1 MNWQSI
7 VHSIESATQQ
17 PFNLLKAKP
26 LAGGDINTA
35 YQLLAKE
42 RSFFVKLNTPEQLA
56 MFEAEAAGLQA
67 LTQTQTIRIPKL
79 IVCGKT
85 IDHAF
90 LVLEYIAMNNL
101 DSRSEQLLGRQLA
114 QLHLQKQDYFG
125 WHRDNTIGSTTQ
137 INGQYHDWLTF
148 WQEQRLG
155 HQLTLAASQGY
166 GGRLQTLGE
175 KLCADL
181 KPLFFGYQPQPAL
194 VHGDLW
200 GGNVAADEQG
210 NPVIYDPACYF
221 GDRETDLAMT
231 ELFGGF
237 GPAFYQAYQAVY
249 PLDPGYARRKTLYN
263 LYHILNH
270 LNLFGLS
277 YLRQAE
283 NMLDNLLRRFPAK
296 NIPT

>member
-1 MNWQSI
+1 MNWQVI
-7 VHSIESATQQ
+7 VQHIESATRQ
-17 PFNLLKAKP
+17 PFKLLRTQP
-26 LAGGDINTA
+26 LPGGDINAA
-35 YQLLAKE
+35 YRLQAE
-42 RSFFVKLNTPEQLA
+42 NVSFFVKLNTPERLA

-67 LTQTQTIRIPKL
+67 LTQAQAIRVPKL
-79 IVCGKT
+79 VVCGQT
-85 IDHAF
+85 ADHAF
-90 LVLEYIAMNNL
+90 LVLEYIDLHNL
-101 DSRSEQLLGRQLA
+101 NSRSEQLLGQQLA
-114 QLHLQKQDYFG
+114 QLHLQKQAYFG

-137 INGQYHDWLTF
+137 VNSHYHDWITF

-155 HQLTLAASQGY
+155 HQLTLAAAKGY
-166 GGRLQTLGE
+166 SGRLQTLGE
-175 KLCADL
+175 KLCTNL
-181 KPLFFGYQPQPAL
+181 KPLFSGYQPQPAL

-237 GPAFYQAYQAVY
+237 SPTFYQAYQAVY

-270 LNLFGLS
+270 LNLFGQS
-277 YLRQAE
+277 YLHQAE
-283 NMLDNLLRRFPAK
+283 NMIDKLLDL
-296 NIPT
+296 

>member
-35 YQLLAKE
+35 YQLLAE
-42 RSFFVKLNTPEQLA
+42 DRRFFVKLNTPERLT
-56 MFEAEAAGLQA
+56 MFEAEAEGLQA
-67 LTQTQTIRIPKL
+67 LAQTQTIRIPKL
-79 IVCGKT
+79 IICGKT

-90 LVLEYIAMNNL
+90 LVLEYIALNNL

-114 QLHLQKQDYFG
+114 QLHLQKQAYFG
-125 WHRDNTIGSTTQ
+125 WRRDNTIGSTTQ

-155 HQLTLAASQGY
+155 HQLTLAANQGY
-166 GGRLQTLGE
+166 VGRLQTLGE
-175 KLCADL
+175 KLCAGL
-181 KPLFFGYQPQPAL
+181 KPLFSGYQPQPAL

-200 GGNVAADEQG
+200 AGNVAADEQG

-237 GPAFYQAYQAVY
+237 SPAFYQAYQAVY

-270 LNLFGLS
+270 LNLFGPS

-283 NMLDNLLRRFPAK
+283 NMLNNLLKEAQ
-296 NIPT
+296 TS